1 VLWTQLTVVPFA
13 IAVLH
18 VLRVLDSGGGSAPE
32 ELALRD
38 RWLQVMGAV
47 WVLFFLV
54 GIYA

>member
-1 VLWTQLTVVPFA
+1 M
-13 IAVLH
+13 
-18 VLRVLDSGGGSAPE
+18 LDAGGGSAPE

-38 RWLQVMGAV
+38 RWLHVFGAV